1 MSTASADPGARN
13 HGVGTWIH
21 RRRVKSAGKPALI
34 SRGTGITY
42 DRLAERIERLAN
54 GLASRNV
61 TKGDRVAYLGENEPS
76 FLETFFAVTVLG
88 AIFVPL
94 NTRLAA
100 PEIAFTLHDSGAVLL
115 VHASAM
121 SEVAEQA
128 CAGIA
133 DLHRIV
139 VGATASPAASAPE
152 AFEHVI
158 DSAASDRVE
167 RPVALSDI
175 AMILY
180 TSGTTGRPKGAAISH
195 ENITWN
201 CYNVLVDYDLTSD
214 DVALMISPMF
224 HVASLTM
231 GVLPA
236 LLKGATVILEPAFVP
251 GRALELIQQYRATS
265 ISGVP
270 TTYQMICEHPEW
282 ASTDIS
288 SLRVLTCGGSAV
300 PTRVLDAYEA
310 RGLSFTGGYGMTET
324 SPGATSLQPR
334 YSREKAGS
342 AGLPHFFTDVRIAD
356 GDGRVLPV
364 GEVGEI
370 QVRGP
375 NVIAGYWQQPRA
387 SAESFADG
395 EWFRSGDMGYVDADG
410 FLFISDRLKDMIISG
425 GENVYPAEIERVIL
439 EMEAVQGVAVVAA
452 PDDRWGEVPHAYL
465 EVRPGYALEDGDVQ
479 RHLAGRLA
487 RYKIPKRFFVVDEL
501 PRTASGKIRK
511 AEVRRATGRS
521 ATP

>member
-1 MSTASADPGARN
+1 MTGSRN
-13 HGVGTWIH
+13 DGVGTWIR

-34 SRGTGITY
+34 CDGAAVTY
-42 DRLAERIERLAN
+42 DLLAERIDRLAAA
-54 GLASRNV
+54 LAARNV
-61 TKGDRVAYLGENEPS
+61 SKGDRIAYLGENEPP
-76 FLETFFAVTVLG
+76 FLVTFFAVTALG

-100 PEIAFTLHDSGAVLL
+100 PEIAYMLHDCGAVLL
-115 VHASAM
+115 VHADALK
-121 SEVAEQA
+121 EVAEKA
-128 CAGIA
+128 GAGIA
-133 DLHRIV
+133 GLRRVV
-139 VGATASPAASAPE
+139 VGATTSSVERFDDMIDTASAEHPE
-152 AFEHVI
+152 WP
-158 DSAASDRVE
+158 VE
-167 RPVALSDI
+167 LSDT

-201 CYNVLVDYDLTSD
+201 CYNVLVDYDLTSAD
-214 DVALMISPMF
+214 IALMISPMF

-236 LLKGATVILEPAFVP
+236 LLKGATVVLEPAFVP
-251 GRALELIQQYRATS
+251 GRALELIERYRATS

-270 TTYQMICEHPEW
+270 TTYQMLCEHPAW

-288 SLRVLTCGGSAV
+288 SLRMLTCGGSLV

-334 YSREKAGS
+334 YSRAKAGS

-356 GDGRVLPV
+356 ADGQVLSA
-364 GEVGEI
+364 GAVGEI

-375 NVIAGYWQQPRA
+375 NVIDGYWQRPDA
-387 SAESFADG
+387 TADAFADG
-395 EWFRSGDMGYVDADG
+395 WFRSGDLGYLDEDG

-425 GENVYPAEIERVIL
+425 GENVYPAEIERLIL
-439 EMEAVQGVAVVAA
+439 ELDAVQGVAVVGA

-465 EVRPGYALEDGDVQ
+465 EVRPGHALGDDDVL
-479 RHLAGRLA
+479 RHLTGRLA
-487 RYKIPKRFFVVDEL
+487 RYKIPKRFVVVDEL

-511 AEVRRATGRS
+511 GEIRPAPHRQ
-521 ATP
+521 P

>member
-1 MSTASADPGARN
+1 MTGTVND
-13 HGVGTWIH
+13 GVGTWVH
-21 RRRVKSAGKPALI
+21 RRRVKSAGKAALI
-34 SRGTGITY
+34 SAEVEITY
-42 DRLAERIERLAN
+42 DLLADRIDRLATALA
-54 GLASRNV
+54 ARNV

-76 FLETFFAVTVLG
+76 FLETFFAVTALG

-100 PEIAFTLHDSGAVLL
+100 PEISFALHDCGAVLL
-115 VHASAM
+115 VHAGAM
-121 SEVAEQA
+121 SEVAEKA
-128 CAGIA
+128 SSGIA
-133 DLHRIV
+133 GLHRIA
-139 VGATASPAASAPE
+139 VGPAAAPAE
-152 AFEHVI
+152 TFDRVI
-158 DSAASDRVE
+158 DTAAADR
-167 RPVALSDI
+167 PQVAVDLSDT

-236 LLKGATVILEPAFVP
+236 LLKGATVVLEPAFVP
-251 GRALELIQQYRATS
+251 GRALELIERYRATS

-270 TTYQMICEHPEW
+270 TTYQMLCEHPAW
-282 ASTDIS
+282 ASADIS
-288 SLRVLTCGGSAV
+288 SLRMLTCGGSAV

-324 SPGATSLQPR
+324 SPGATSLAPR
-334 YSREKAGS
+334 YSRAKAGS

-356 GDGRVLPV
+356 ADGRVLPA
-364 GEVGEI
+364 GAVGEI
-370 QVRGP
+370 QVRGR
-375 NVIAGYWQQPRA
+375 NVIEGYWQRPEA
-387 SAESFADG
+387 TADAFADEG
-395 EWFRSGDMGYVDADG
+395 WFRSGDLGYLDEDG

-425 GENVYPAEIERVIL
+425 GENVYPAEIERLIL
-439 EMEAVQGVAVVAA
+439 ELDAVQGVAVIGA

-465 EVRPGYALEDGDVQ
+465 EIRPGRTLEEGDVR

-487 RYKIPKRFFVVDEL
+487 RYKIPKRFVVVDEL

-511 AEVRRATGRS
+511 GEIGR
-521 ATP
+521 TTE

>member
-1 MSTASADPGARN
+1 MTGALN
-13 HGVGTWIH
+13 DGVGTWVH

-34 SRGTGITY
+34 SAEAEITY
-42 DRLAERIERLAN
+42 DLLAERIDRLATA
-54 GLASRNV
+54 LAARNV
-61 TKGDRVAYLGENEPS
+61 TKGDRVAYLGDNEPS
-76 FLETFFAVTVLG
+76 FLETFFAVTALG

-100 PEIAFTLHDSGAVLL
+100 PEISFALHDCGAVLL
-115 VHASAM
+115 VHAGAM
-121 SEVAEQA
+121 SDVAEKA
-128 CAGIA
+128 SSGIA
-133 DLHRIV
+133 GLRRIA
-139 VGATASPAASAPE
+139 VGPAAAPAE
-152 AFEHVI
+152 TFDRVI
-158 DSAASDRVE
+158 DTAAADR
-167 RPVALSDI
+167 PQVAVDLSDA

-195 ENITWN
+195 GNITWN

-214 DVALMISPMF
+214 DIALMISPMF

-236 LLKGATVILEPAFVP
+236 LLKGATVVLEPAFVP
-251 GRALELIQQYRATS
+251 GRALELIERYRATS

-270 TTYQMICEHPEW
+270 TTYQMLCEHPAW
-282 ASTDIS
+282 ASADIS
-288 SLRVLTCGGSAV
+288 SLRMLTCGGSAV

-324 SPGATSLQPR
+324 SPGATSLAPR
-334 YSREKAGS
+334 YSRAKAGS

-356 GDGRVLPV
+356 ADGQVLPP
-364 GEVGEI
+364 GAVGEI
-370 QVRGP
+370 QVRGR
-375 NVIAGYWQQPRA
+375 NVIEGYWQRPEA
-387 SAESFADG
+387 SAEAFADDG
-395 EWFRSGDMGYVDADG
+395 WFRSGDLGYLDEDG

-425 GENVYPAEIERVIL
+425 GENVYPAEIERLIL
-439 EMEAVQGVAVVAA
+439 ELEAVQGVAVIGV

-465 EVRPGYALEDGDVQ
+465 EIRPGHTVEEGDVA

-487 RYKIPKRFFVVDEL
+487 RYKIPKRFVVVEEL

-511 AEVRRATGRS
+511 GEIGR
-521 ATP
+521 

>member
-1 MSTASADPGARN
+1 MSTASAVPGARN

-21 RRRVKSAGKPALI
+21 RRRVKSAGKLALI
-34 SRGTGITY
+34 SGGTGISY

-61 TKGDRVAYLGENEPS
+61 STGDRVAYLGENEPS
-76 FLETFFAVTVLG
+76 FLETFFAVTALG

-100 PEIAFTLHDSGAVLL
+100 PEIAFALDDSGAVLL
-115 VHASAM
+115 VHAGAM

-128 CAGIA
+128 CAEVRG
-133 DLHRIV
+133 LHRVV
-139 VGATASPAASAPE
+139 VGAPASSAE
-152 AFEHVI
+152 AFEDII
-158 DSAASDRVE
+158 DTAPADHVE
-167 RPVALSDI
+167 RPVALSDT

-195 ENITWN
+195 ENVTWN

-270 TTYQMICEHPEW
+270 TTYQMICDHPDW
-282 ASTDIS
+282 AGTDIS

-342 AGLPHFFTDVRIAD
+342 AGLPHFFTDVRVAD
-356 GDGRVLPV
+356 SDGRVLPACQ
-364 GEVGEI
+364 VGEI

-375 NVIAGYWQQPRA
+375 NVIAGYWEQQEA

-410 FLFISDRLKDMIISG
+410 FLYISDRLKDMIISG

-439 EMEAVQGVAVVAA
+439 EMEAVQGVAVVGA

-465 EVRPGYALEDGDVQ
+465 EVRADHTLEEGDVQ

-487 RYKIPKRFFVVDEL
+487 RYKIPKRFFIVDEL

-511 AEVRRATGRS
+511 AEVRRAAGRS

>member
-1 MSTASADPGARN
+1 MTTGARN
-13 HGVGTWIH
+13 DGVGTWVH
-21 RRRVKSAGKPALI
+21 RRRMKSAGKPALI
-34 SRGTGITY
+34 SGEAEITY
-42 DRLAERIERLAN
+42 DRLAERID
-54 GLASRNV
+54 GLATALAARDV

-76 FLETFFAVTVLG
+76 FLETFFAVTALG

-100 PEIAFTLHDSGAVLL
+100 PEISFALHDCGAVLL
-115 VHASAM
+115 VHAGAM
-121 SEVAEQA
+121 SDVAEKA

-133 DLHRIV
+133 GLRRIA
-139 VGATASPAASAPE
+139 VGPAAAPAE
-152 AFEHVI
+152 SFDRVI
-158 DSAASDRVE
+158 DTAAAD
-167 RPVALSDI
+167 PPQVAVDLSDT

-214 DVALMISPMF
+214 DIALMISPMF

-236 LLKGATVILEPAFVP
+236 LLKGATVVLEPAFVP
-251 GRALELIQQYRATS
+251 GRALELIERYRATS

-270 TTYQMICEHPEW
+270 TTYQMLCEHPAW
-282 ASTDIS
+282 ASADIS
-288 SLRVLTCGGSAV
+288 SLRMLTCGGSAV

-324 SPGATSLQPR
+324 SPGATSLAPR
-334 YSREKAGS
+334 YSRAKAGS

-356 GDGRVLPV
+356 ADGRVLPL
-364 GEVGEI
+364 GAVGEI
-370 QVRGP
+370 QVRGR
-375 NVIAGYWQQPRA
+375 NVIEGYWQRPEDTA
-387 SAESFADG
+387 DAFADDG
-395 EWFRSGDMGYVDADG
+395 WFRSGDLGYLDEDG

-425 GENVYPAEIERVIL
+425 GENVYPAEIERLIL
-439 EMEAVQGVAVVAA
+439 ELDAVQGVAVIGV
-452 PDDRWGEVPHAYL
+452 PDDRWGEVPNAYL
-465 EVRPGYALEDGDVQ
+465 EIRPGHTLEEGDVQ

-487 RYKIPKRFFVVDEL
+487 RYKIPKRFVVVEEL

-511 AEVRRATGRS
+511 GEIGR
-521 ATP
+521 

>member
-1 MSTASADPGARN
+1 M
-13 HGVGTWIH
+13 
-21 RRRVKSAGKPALI
+21 
-34 SRGTGITY
+34 
-42 DRLAERIERLAN
+42 
-54 GLASRNV
+54 
-61 TKGDRVAYLGENEPS
+61 AYLGENEPS
-76 FLETFFAVTVLG
+76 FLETFFAVTTLG

-100 PEIAFTLHDSGAVLL
+100 PEIAYALRRLGRGAARARRGVDRRSPSSRRPRSTACSASWSVRPPAAESLEEIIDG
-115 VHASAM
+115 ASA
-121 SEVAEQA
+121 
-128 CAGIA
+128 
-133 DLHRIV
+133 
-139 VGATASPAASAPE
+139 
-152 AFEHVI
+152 
-158 DSAASDRVE
+158 E
-167 RPVALSDI
+167 RPDVADRPRTTT

-195 ENITWN
+195 GNITWN
-201 CYNVLVDYDLTSD
+201 CFNVLVDYDLTST

-236 LLKGATVILEPAFVP
+236 LLKGATVVLEAGFSP
-251 GRALELIQQYRATS
+251 GRALELIAAAPRHQHQRRAHDLPDDLRAP
-265 ISGVP
+265 G
-270 TTYQMICEHPEW
+270 W
-282 ASTDIS
+282 AGADIS
-288 SLRVLTCGGSAV
+288 SLRILTCGGSAV
-300 PTRVLDAYEA
+300 PARVLDAYEA

-356 GDGRVLPV
+356 PDGRELPA

-375 NVIAGYWQQPRA
+375 NVIAGYWQRPDA
-387 SAESFADG
+387 PPTPSPTSG
-395 EWFRSGDMGYVDADG
+395 WFRSGDLGHVDDDG

-425 GENVYPAEIERVIL
+425 GENIYPAEIERIIL
-439 EMEAVQGVAVVAA
+439 EIEAVQGVAVVGA
-452 PDDRWGEVPHAYL
+452 PDERWGEVPHAYV
-465 EVRPGYALEDGDVQ
+465 EVRPGHTLDDGAVQ

-487 RYKIPKRFFVVDEL
+487 RYKIPKSVVVVAEL

-511 AEVRRATGRS
+511 GNLR
-521 ATP
+521 